1 MATTDKTLSMGPSLV
16 MNEKD
21 ATPQSEM
28 VAPSYNSALFSNENP
43 TIDGSSNPAK
53 TPFLQP
59 VSDWHPS
66 PSSELTQDQKSKY
79 ETVLSAA
86 IHWTEIPSS
95 TAHGS
100 LPSVL
105 DDNERL
111 WLSRECILRYLRA
124 SKWVVPTAITRLQA
138 TLIWRR
144 EYGVEAHTADYI
156 SEENET
162 GKQVLLGF
170 DYQGRPCLYLN
181 PHKQNTKRSD
191 KQIQHLVFM
200 LERCIDLMPPGQ
212 ETLALLVNFKESRSG
227 ENASIGQ
234 GRQTISILQNHYPER
249 LGRALVQNVPWLVRG
264 FFTAIGP
271 FIDPQTKEKLK
282 FDENLRQLV
291 PPQQLIKAYSGD
303 VEFQYEHEIYWPALN
318 ALAETR
324 RKEMFARWEKVGKR
338 LGESESYLKGDPNA
352 IPIASD
358 PVK

>member
-1 MATTDKTLSMGPSLV
+1 MAFEASTMGEPPVMDEKARMGP
-16 MNEKD
+16 
-21 ATPQSEM
+21 PPYQSAM
-28 VAPSYNSALFSNENP
+28 FSDKNS

-59 VSDWHPS
+59 FPDSHPY
-66 PSSELTQDQKSKY
+66 PTPALTQEQESKY
-79 ETVLSAA
+79 EIVYSAVTQWA
-86 IHWTEIPSS
+86 EIPCSS
-95 TAHGS
+95 VHGS
-100 LPSVL
+100 SQMALN
-105 DDNERL
+105 DNERL
-111 WLSRECILRYLRA
+111 WLSRECLLRFLRA
-124 SKWVVPTAITRLQA
+124 SKWVVATAIARIQA
-138 TLIWRR
+138 TLVWRR
-144 EYGVEAHTADYI
+144 EYGVESHTADYI

-249 LGRALVQNVPWLVRG
+249 LGRALVMNVPWLIRG

-282 FDENLRQLV
+282 FDEDLRKLI
-291 PPQQLIKAYSGD
+291 PPQQLIKAYNGD
-303 VEFQYEHEIYWPALN
+303 VDFQYEHEIYWPALN
-318 ALAETR
+318 TLAETR
-324 RKEMFARWEKVGKR
+324 RKEMNARWEAAGER
-338 LGESESYLKGDPNA
+338 IGESESYLKGDPDAKPIPSNA
-352 IPIASD
+352 
-358 PVK
+358 VG